1 METFGSLYEESVV
14 PSISY
19 TLGKVS
25 NALQDRREVKV
36 KPRGGNTYSP
46 TGARTIEFTITDSS
60 SYMLWNTLKFQCKMR
75 NKSAQPGAADVPNNA
90 NDSGLDLEFLGPVP
104 NVCFQSAKLSIAGQ
118 TVELIENYAKSY
130 VALDSLL
137 PQASRVMNG
146 AESLPLIS
154 DGASSAVRTL
164 PRLQP
169 TADTNLAEG
178 DIPVGGVVIPVVNAN
193 QAMLNA
199 DQASQQPDDMDYR
212 RAILM
217 ADKYRPISGK
227 KG

>member
-75 NKSAQPGAADVPNNA
+75 NTSALPGPASLGGADNVAPRSI
-90 NDSGLDLEFLGPVP
+90 DSGSDLEFLGPVP

-118 TVELIENYAKSY
+118 TVELVENYA
-130 VALDSLL
+130 
-137 PQASRVMNG
+137 
-146 AESLPLIS
+146 
-154 DGASSAVRTL
+154 
-164 PRLQP
+164 
-169 TADTNLAEG
+169 
-178 DIPVGGVVIPVVNAN
+178 
-193 QAMLNA
+193 
-199 DQASQQPDDMDYR
+199 
-212 RAILM
+212 
-217 ADKYRPISGK
+217 
-227 KG
+227 

>member
-75 NKSAQPGAADVPNNA
+75 NKSALPGAVGVPDNA
-90 NDSGLDLEFLGPVP
+90 NDSGRDLEFLGPVP

-118 TVELIENYAKSY
+118 TVELIEN
-130 VALDSLL
+130 
-137 PQASRVMNG
+137 
-146 AESLPLIS
+146 
-154 DGASSAVRTL
+154 
-164 PRLQP
+164 
-169 TADTNLAEG
+169 
-178 DIPVGGVVIPVVNAN
+178 
-193 QAMLNA
+193 
-199 DQASQQPDDMDYR
+199 
-212 RAILM
+212 
-217 ADKYRPISGK
+217 
-227 KG
+227 